1 MDVGATVVAHQL
13 SAELTQPREAA
24 LRDQALGAEAGTVL
38 AAPSGDE
45 WREAACQQPSAA
57 TVVVVAAVGERARQA
72 LELVVGKRVIG

>member
-38 AAPSGDE
+38 AARRPVTGVM
-45 WREAACQQPSAA
+45 P
-57 TVVVVAAVGERARQA
+57 RARN
-72 LELVVGKRVIG
+72 LRR